1 MLIYLGEEG
10 KTIQDSYR
18 VPFVICN
25 FGFKAP
31 KPWDSGFLS
40 YLSQQSSNPQKW
52 KWSVYLQLREM
63 LCLSAFGVIH
73 EVIG

>member
-25 FGFKAP
+25 VGVKAP
-31 KPWDSGFLS
+31 KP
-40 YLSQQSSNPQKW
+40 
-52 KWSVYLQLREM
+52 
-63 LCLSAFGVIH
+63 
-73 EVIG
+73 